1 MQDSESGHSFG
12 WEMLFE
18 QGCGKIK
25 TRLLGDSYPGLFMDQ
40 GWSIKGTGNMFVWPG
55 KERKYEKSPQ

>member
-1 MQDSESGHSFG
+1 
-12 WEMLFE
+12 MLFE

-25 TRLLGDSYPGLFMDQ
+25 TRLLGDSYPGLFIDQ